1 MLRAYRVLVGFCLCA
16 VTLGAGACA
25 ALGAP
30 ASGLPRTYQVQRIDA
45 PNPIGMAGFGGGLVY
60 VGDLNGDGVAD
71 FAVGVQAGSPGNN
84 GEVLLFSGKTGAL
97 FDTIVAPDGGGLGQA
112 SAQFGIPFISTMP
125 DIGSCPGKTTGQL
138 CTNPIGPADGV
149 PELLIGARGV
159 DTDGQVDVGRAYVYD
174 GATRA
179 LMKRIDMPPADAT
192 ALSVSSGGAWFGRA
206 VIAPTGLPPC
216 AGNGGVGACVAMPG
230 TVRIG
235 DMDGGGL
242 PDIVIGASHYTED
255 SATAYPTSN
264 CAQTP
269 GAACI
274 GAGRAY
280 VYRGEDI
287 AGSDPN
293 VILNTPLRTYRNP
306 YAQADNPTFPD
317 PTANRELFA
326 NAIAPVGDVG
336 SCTTPGIAAGDQCP
350 AGGISNIPDGRPD
363 VVISDFRVDLQVAHP
378 DPAYVDVG
386 VDLLIDGRTGAILYT
401 YQHPEPQAGAI
412 LGSSLGGPPVGDLGD
427 SPLPDVY
434 LSAVTQ
440 NGQYK
445 GQGKGYVMSGNL
457 TAFSSTINF
466 SILNDPT
473 PTPGGNFGGGY
484 TAVGNLVD
492 EPGQFRNELLIGQ
505 SNLGE
510 PGNPDLIGAVH
521 VFDPLKAQVLQ
532 TIPDPDQSPG
542 SRFGSDIISLG
553 DINGDGFDDFA
564 VSAPSFAGVAGPGQG
579 RIYIFSSDNS
589 PLPPTSASPPSIAGS
604 AVQGLTLTEAHA
616 TWSNTPTSYTYQ
628 WEDCDGS
635 GNSCTAI
642 SGATGQTYTL
652 VSSDIGHTIRV
663 QESASNAGGTGG
675 PVSSVQTSPVTLPG
689 PSGAPVNSSPPRVT
703 GTATSGDL
711 LSETVGSWT
720 GAAPISFAEQWQRCA
735 SSCVSIRGATRSTYR
750 LVAADV
756 GDRVRVVVTASNSF
770 GNSRSTSSQVGPIAP
785 TTAEIRSGLLSQI
798 TPRGSAAKISALLR
812 KKGYAISFKALSA
825 GQVEIDWYLQS
836 SGKSKRVVVATGT
849 ATLSH
854 AGTFGLT
861 IKLTPQ
867 GKQLLEHSGKLHL
880 TAKATFTP
888 RGKHGVT
895 ATKQFTIT

>member
-1 MLRAYRVLVGFCLCA
+1 MSRVLVGFWLA
-16 VTLGAGACA
+16 AAGLGVVAPV

-30 ASGLPRTYQVQRIDA
+30 APGLPRTYQVQRIDG
-45 PNPIGMAGFGGGLVY
+45 PSPTGMAGFGGGLVN
-60 VGDLNGDGVAD
+60 VGDLNGDGVDD
-71 FAVGVQAGSPGNN
+71 FAVGIQAGSPGNN

-97 FDTIVAPDGGGLGQA
+97 FDTITAPDPGGLGQA

-138 CTNPIGPADGV
+138 CTNPIGPKDGV

-159 DTDGQVDVGRAYVYD
+159 DVGGVTDVGRAYVYD

-179 LMKRIDMPPADAT
+179 LMKRIDMPPADRT

-206 VIAPTGLPPC
+206 VVAPTGLPPC
-216 AGNGGVGACVAMPG
+216 AGNGGVGDCVAMPD

-235 DMDGGGL
+235 DMDGAGL
-242 PDIVIGASHYTED
+242 PDIVIGASHYTES

-264 CAQTP
+264 CARTP
-269 GAACI
+269 GATCI

-287 AGSDPN
+287 AGSDPS
-293 VILNTPLRTYRNP
+293 VTLETAFRTYRNP
-306 YAQADNPTFPD
+306 YAQADNPFFPD

-336 SCTTPGIAAGDQCP
+336 SCKTPGIAAGDQCP
-350 AGGISNIPDGRPD
+350 ASGISNVPDGRPD
-363 VVISDFRVDLQVAHP
+363 VVIADFRVDLPAANP
-378 DPAYVDVG
+378 DPASVDVG

-427 SPLPDVY
+427 TPLPDVY

-445 GQGKGYVMSGNL
+445 GQGKGYVMSGNV

-466 SILNDPT
+466 SVLNDPN
-473 PTPGGNFGGGY
+473 PSPGGNFGGGY

-521 VFDPLKAQVLQ
+521 IFDPLKAQVLQ

-542 SRFGSDIISLG
+542 SRFGSDVISLG

-564 VSAPSFAGVAGPGQG
+564 VSAPSLNGAAGPGQG
-579 RIYIFSSDNS
+579 RIYVFRSDNS
-589 PLPPTSASPPSIAGS
+589 PAPPVASGGPP
-604 AVQGLTLTEAHA
+604 
-616 TWSNTPTSYTYQ
+616 
-628 WEDCDGS
+628 
-635 GNSCTAI
+635 I
-642 SGATGQTYTL
+642 SG
-652 VSSDIGHTIRV
+652 
-663 QESASNAGGTGG
+663 
-675 PVSSVQTSPVTLPG
+675 
-689 PSGAPVNSSPPRVT
+689 SPPRVT
-703 GTATSGDL
+703 GTATSGQV

-720 GAAPISFAEQWQRCA
+720 GAAPLSFAVQWQRCG
-735 SSCVSIRGATRSTYR
+735 SSCVNIRGATASTYR
-750 LVAADV
+750 LAAADV
-756 GDRVRVVVTASNSF
+756 GGRVRVVVTASNSL
-770 GNSRSTSSQVGPIAP
+770 GSARSSSSQVGPIAP
-785 TTAEIRSGLLSQI
+785 TAAEIRSGLLGQI
-798 TPRGSAAKISALLR
+798 KPRGRAATISALLSE
-812 KKGYAISFKALSA
+812 KGYVLAFNALSA
-825 GQVEIDWYLQS
+825 GRLEIDWYFRS
-836 SGKSKRVVVATGT
+836 NGKSRPVLGAIARATF
-849 ATLSH
+849 AH
-854 AGTFGLT
+854 ASRF
-861 IKLTPQ
+861 KLTVELTTR
-867 GKQLLEHSGKLHL
+867 GTQLLEHNRQLHL
-880 TAKATFTP
+880 TAKGTFTP
-888 RGKHGVT
+888 RDEHRVVVT
-895 ATKQFTIT
+895 EQSKIT